1 MNKLFSIIRYLKEKD
16 LSVVV
21 FIVLIILAI
30 VFFNGSKKNDNPLYG
45 KLQENSAASSPQI
58 SNNFYLIPQSA
69 DQFYPLRDWS
79 VALPDISAKAAIVT
93 SEEGNKILFT
103 NNIQARRPIASLTK
117 LATSLV
123 VADNLNFED
132 VVIISKK
139 AVEQDGDEGSFVV
152 GEKIKIKDLVA
163 SMLIASSNDAAYALA
178 EFLSSKKEENN
189 LVATSTIN
197 LEPFINLM
205 NRKAVELGL
214 RDTHFSSVTGLEDD
228 ENYSTAYDVSLLIEA
243 VYKNPSV
250 NIYVDKPRYSFKSD
264 GPVVQHNL
272 SNTNKLFEILQG
284 ILASKTGYTDG
295 AGQSLGM
302 IYKLPDGQ
310 KIIVVVLG
318 SDDRFKDA
326 QTLIDWTQNAYRF

>member
-214 RDTHFSSVTGLEDD
+214 RDTHFSSV
-228 ENYSTAYDVSLLIEA
+228 
-243 VYKNPSV
+243 
-250 NIYVDKPRYSFKSD
+250 
-264 GPVVQHNL
+264 
-272 SNTNKLFEILQG
+272 
-284 ILASKTGYTDG
+284 
-295 AGQSLGM
+295 
-302 IYKLPDGQ
+302 
-310 KIIVVVLG
+310 
-318 SDDRFKDA
+318 
-326 QTLIDWTQNAYRF
+326 

>member
-16 LSVVV
+16 LLSVV

-30 VFFNGSKKNDNPLYG
+30 VFFNGEKKTDNPLAG
-45 KLQENSAASSPQI
+45 QLQENSAASSPQI

-69 DQFYPLRDWS
+69 DQFYPFRDWS
-79 VALPDISAKAAIVT
+79 VALSDISAKAATVT
-93 SEEGNKILFT
+93 TENGNKILFS
-103 NNIQARRPIASLTK
+103 NNVRVHRPIASLTK
-117 LATSLV
+117 LGTALV

-132 VVIISKK
+132 VATVSKK
-139 AVEQDGDEGSFVV
+139 AIEQDGDEGYFVV
-152 GEKIKIKDLVA
+152 GEKIKVKDLVA

-189 LVATSTIN
+189 SATSTIS
-197 LEPFINLM
+197 LEPFTNLM
-205 NRKAVELGL
+205 NKKALELGL
-214 RDTHFSSVTGLEDD
+214 HDTRFSSVTGLEDD

-243 VYKNPSV
+243 VYKNPKI
-250 NIYVDKPRYSFKSD
+250 NIYADKPRYSFKSD
-264 GPVVQHNL
+264 EPVIQHNL
-272 SNTNKLFEILQG
+272 SNTNKLFEVLQG

-302 IYKLPDGQ
+302 VYKLPNGQ

-326 QTLIDWTQNAYRF
+326 QTLIDWTQDAYRF